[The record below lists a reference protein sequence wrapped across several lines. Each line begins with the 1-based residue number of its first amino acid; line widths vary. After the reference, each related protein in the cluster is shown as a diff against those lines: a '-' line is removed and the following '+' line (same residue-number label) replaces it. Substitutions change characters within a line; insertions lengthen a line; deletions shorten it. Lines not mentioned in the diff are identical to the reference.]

1 VSRRLVIEIG
11 AMRHHHLAMGGAF
24 ILASWLGLFGA
35 EPTGTDDTGGGATT
49 AVPSPAHPEPDD
61 RVLRIGGFS
70 LLGGAALAFAPSLA
84 FKGILTRS
92 DAEVARRL
100 ADGSGDCERDGWC
113 YAGGFVNPMT
123 GLGFTF
129 AAALGGGGMH
139 LLGRARAQRDLASG
153 TQWAGARVSTGVG
166 ILLVVGGVVS
176 LGATQLAALRADEE
190 LPSFRVR
197 ESGWYLFG
205 LMVPAGAL
213 ALGYGHGY
221 QRHMRRSP
229 TTARLWVTPILG
241 PTQGASIA
249 GRF

>member
-1 VSRRLVIEIG
+1 
-11 AMRHHHLAMGGAF
+11 MGGA
-24 ILASWLGLFGA
+24 LTVTSWLALFVA
-35 EPTGTDDTGGGATT
+35 EPTGTDDEAATT
-49 AVPSPAHPEPDD
+49 APSPTHREPDD
-61 RVLRIGGFS
+61 RLLRIGGFS

-92 DAEVARRL
+92 DAEVARQL
-100 ADGSGDCERDGWC
+100 ADGTGSCEHDGWC

-139 LLGRARAQRDLASG
+139 LLGRARAGRDLSSG
-153 TQWAGARVSTGVG
+153 TQWPGARVSTGVG

-176 LGATQLAALRADEE
+176 LGATQLAALRTDDEE
-190 LPSFRVR
+190 LRAFRVR